1 MVTLSSHGHLL
12 SSLHA
17 WLDENSH
24 AGLFFLNSSS
34 IKSEHLFFVA
44 DHLARTVVHFFKS
57 YIHTNADIFCSL
69 RRWLAQSTVGSAKV
83 TALNLKIGSENL
95 RQIRAKVEE
104 GVRFEEE
111 LVENLIAVLL
121 ILISAAMDAIRA
133 ADAQPEALIAVL
145 FIDGAILL
153 VGEDL
158 ICLAYTMELG
168 EVKAHLARVLQW
180 VILQSILLEPIM
192 SKKVSLQIFRLTQY

>member
-1 MVTLSSHGHLL
+1 M
-12 SSLHA
+12 HA

-24 AGLFFLNSSS
+24 AGLLFLNSTS

-44 DHLARTVVHFFKS
+44 DHLARTVVHFFES
-57 YIHTNADIFCSL
+57 YIYANADIFRGL
-69 RRWLAQSTVGSAKV
+69 RRRLAQSTVGSAKV

-95 RQIRAKVEE
+95 RQICAKVEE

-111 LVENLIAVLL
+111 FVENLIAVLL

-133 ADAQPEALIAVL
+133 ADAQPETLIAIL

-158 ICLAYTMELG
+158 ICFADTVELG
-168 EVKAHLARVLQW
+168 
-180 VILQSILLEPIM
+180 
-192 SKKVSLQIFRLTQY
+192 